1 MRSGTFSAPSRN
13 HGLSRHM
20 FQPTDGE
27 IREFGHGGTSDYEL
41 RSWRGA
47 ASDQNPV

>member
-27 IREFGHGGTSDYEL
+27 MFSHGGTCDYES
-41 RSWRGA
+41 RSWRGVT
-47 ASDQNPV
+47 SDQNAV